1 MKIESITLRNL
12 TSIEGEFTIE
22 FTAEPLRSAG
32 LFAITGDTGAGKSTI
47 LDAVCLAL
55 YDRAPRFDIQSQVRR
70 DELVNTEGVNAQMLP
85 TDRRGILRRGC
96 KEGGCAVTFALP
108 DGSRYEATWS
118 VRVKRTGTYDTVQRT
133 LTCLAPRKEN
143 VPPAEIAQ
151 RIVDVVGLDYAQFTR
166 TVLLAQNSFANF
178 IRASK
183 EEKSALLE
191 KITGTEIYARI
202 SQKIY
207 SLATEAQHKVEGTEK
222 EIEGVLH
229 DRLSPEDLAELTE
242 QQRLLT
248 ARAQSV
254 EERTDLVAKQQAWFA
269 ADDEVVRRVAE
280 LEAAQQSAN
289 KECVAMR
296 ADELELARYDEVQP
310 VQPLFQEIIM
320 RRGEIAEAK
329 SREQAIAAD
338 IDSERK
344 RLTQAA
350 VALDEAHERTAEAEN
365 RLTARRPAI
374 SRGHVLNGEIGEAEA
389 QLRKTE
395 EELRANQSS
404 REVAAERLADKQ
416 RELDDTIAKLAE
428 RRAHATALSV
438 HRVMFEKFDL
448 VKDKISALTAETKRN
463 AEAHKKLGE
472 LQRKQ
477 AEFKATA
484 DTLEKKR
491 HDDEDAL
498 STLRSELLIH
508 QQSNH
513 GHDSTVLQQRFA
525 DNRNR
530 LTKLQ
535 RAEAL
540 WTRISTGYDE
550 IEEKRAALT
559 RLDASLT
566 QLRHDVTQAERDLE
580 VRDEAFKRLNVAYT
594 LSQSQNIVQLR
605 KQLKEG
611 TACPVCGATH
621 HPYHTETEREL
632 GELLNNLEKEY
643 NEAND
648 ELQAARNH
656 VAELQRHLAADNG
669 RFEADSRNLHER
681 EARQAADEQEWKSV
695 SDLDA
700 SFAECSSEINREARR
715 LMIGLLTDNTRRAA
729 DEARRELD
737 EFNFHQGHINRLN
750 EQISKL
756 DAQMNESNARIEQLK
771 TDYKIAAA
779 SAEEADRVMT
789 LSDRTCGELYA
800 DLGDIV
806 TVSGWFTEWKN
817 NPDGFRLHLTS
828 LFDDW
833 GQTTKDLTTLERTEV
848 SLRGELKSFESALT
862 QARLRE
868 TQSLESRDAL
878 SEAIA
883 GKRDELQRLFGADTP
898 EKEEQKLQAD
908 IDKARATEQTARAAH
923 DETDGHLK
931 LLLGTQ
937 QSLADNRLKHQ
948 AEYSQRMSD
957 LDLWLSRFNATH
969 SPMQFAELEA
979 IFTDQRD
986 RTAIRRRLETLHQ
999 QLSLAENR
1007 LQTAR
1012 EELLAHRSEPT
1023 RPSGEGEESR
1033 EAIDALAVQLK
1044 LDKQEIATRL
1054 NEVSLRLLTHQRCVE
1069 KAKTYEQQLADERA
1083 DAEEWGRL
1091 NDAFGSA
1098 SGNKFRLMAQSYTF
1112 AYLVACAN
1120 DRLRRFSPRYELQNM
1135 PGTLNL
1141 EVIDRDMFDERR
1153 YVNSLSG
1160 GETFIVSL
1168 ALALGLSDLS
1178 AGNLDIGSLF
1188 IDEGFGNL
1196 DHTALDLV
1204 MTALANLETTEGRK
1218 VGIISHT
1225 DQIRERLSPQIRLV
1239 KKASDGSSR
1248 IEIG

>member
-12 TSIEGEFTIE
+12 TSIEGEYTIDFTQ
-22 FTAEPLRSAG
+22 EPLRSAG
-32 LFAITGDTGAGKSTI
+32 LFAITGDTGAGKSTL

-55 YDRAPRFDIQSQVRR
+55 YDRAPRFDIKEQVRR

-96 KEGGCAVTFALP
+96 KEGGCSVTFALP

-133 LTCLAPRKEN
+133 LTCLAPHKES
-143 VPPAEIAQ
+143 VPAAEIAA
-151 RIVDVVGLDYAQFTR
+151 RIESVVGLDYAQFTR
-166 TVLLAQNSFANF
+166 TILLAQNSFANF

-191 KITGTEIYARI
+191 KITGTEIYAHI

-207 SLATEAQHKVEGTEK
+207 ALATEASRRVSDLENVITG
-222 EIEGVLH
+222 ILH
-229 DRLSPEDLAELTE
+229 DRLSPEDLAEFTE

-248 ARAQSV
+248 ARATSI
-254 EERTDLVAKQQAWFA
+254 EERNKLVEQQIAWFVE
-269 ADDEVVRRVAE
+269 DEAKTLRVKE
-280 LEAAQQSAN
+280 LEAEQQAAN

-296 ADELELARYDEVQP
+296 NDELELARYDEVQP
-310 VQPLFQEIIM
+310 VQPQFQEIIM
-320 RRGEIAEAK
+320 RRAEIAETK
-329 SREQAIAAD
+329 KREQAVAAD
-338 IDSERK
+338 IDNEHH
-344 RLTQAA
+344 RLTQTATF
-350 VALDEAHERTAEAEN
+350 LDEAHERTAEAEN
-365 RLTARRPAI
+365 RLAMRRPAI
-374 SRGHVLNGEIGEAEA
+374 SRGHVLMGEISEAET

-395 EELRANQSS
+395 DELRANQSN
-404 REVAAERLADKQ
+404 REVADERLADKQ
-416 RELDDTIAKLAE
+416 RELEGTVSQLSD
-428 RRAHATALSV
+428 RRSHATALSV
-438 HRVMFEKFDL
+438 HRIMFDKFDL

-463 AEAHKKLGE
+463 AEAHKKSTM

-477 AEFKATA
+477 AEFKASA
-484 DTLEKKR
+484 EALEKKR
-491 HDDEDAL
+491 HADEDTL
-498 STLRSELLIH
+498 STLRGELLIH

-540 WTRISTGYDE
+540 WARISSGYEE

-559 RLDASLT
+559 RLEGSLT
-566 QLRHDVTQAERDLE
+566 QLRRDVTQTERDLSVREE
-580 VRDEAFKRLNVAYT
+580 VWNRLNVAYA

-632 GELLNNLEKEY
+632 GELLSNLEKEF
-643 NEAND
+643 NEAN
-648 ELQAARNH
+648 EALTAARTKLSD
-656 VAELQRHLAADNG
+656 LQRHLAADNG
-669 RFEADSRNLHER
+669 RFEADRSNLHER
-681 EARQAADEQEWKSV
+681 ELRQAADEEEWKSV
-695 SDLDA
+695 CDLDA
-700 SFAECSSEINREARR
+700 SFSECSADTNRDARR
-715 LMIGLLTDNTRRAA
+715 LMIGLLTDNTSRAA
-729 DEARRELD
+729 DEARKELD
-737 EFNFHQGHINRLN
+737 DFNFHQGHINRLN

-756 DAQMNESNARIEQLK
+756 EAQMAEANSRLEQLRS
-771 TDYKIAAA
+771 DYKVATAAA
-779 SAEEADRVMT
+779 DEADRVMT

-800 DLGDIV
+800 DLGDII
-806 TVSGWFTEWKN
+806 TISGWFTEWKN
-817 NPDGFRLHLTS
+817 NPDGFRLHLTA

-833 GQTTKDLTTLERTEV
+833 GQTTKDLATLERSEV
-848 SLRGELKSFESALT
+848 SLRGELKSAETSLA

-868 TQSLESRDAL
+868 TQSLEARDAL
-878 SEAIA
+878 REAIA
-883 GKRDELQRLFGADTP
+883 GKRDELQRLFGTETP
-898 EKEEQKLQAD
+898 DKEEQDLQAN
-908 IDKARATEQTARAAH
+908 IDKAREEELAARTAH
-923 DETDGHLK
+923 DEADRSLK
-931 LLLGTQ
+931 LLQGTQ
-937 QSLADNRLKHQ
+937 QSLEEARLKHQ

-986 RTAIRRRLETLHQ
+986 RTAIRRRLDTLHQ
-999 QLSLAENR
+999 QLKLAESR

-1012 EELLAHRSEPT
+1012 DELLAHHSQPQ
-1023 RPSGEGEESR
+1023 RPSDEGEETR
-1033 EAIDALAVQLK
+1033 EAIEVINSQLK
-1044 LDKQEIATRL
+1044 TEKQHIATQL
-1054 NEVSLRLLTHQRCVE
+1054 NEVNLRLLAHQRSVE
-1069 KAKTYEQQLADERA
+1069 KAKTYEEQLNTYRT
-1083 DAEEWGRL
+1083 DAEEWARL
-1091 NDAFGSA
+1091 NEAFGSA
-1098 SGNKFRLMAQSYTF
+1098 TGNKFRLMAQSYTF

-1120 DRLRRFSPRYELQNM
+1120 DRLRRFSPRYELHNM

-1141 EVIDRDMFDERR
+1141 EIIDRDMFDERR